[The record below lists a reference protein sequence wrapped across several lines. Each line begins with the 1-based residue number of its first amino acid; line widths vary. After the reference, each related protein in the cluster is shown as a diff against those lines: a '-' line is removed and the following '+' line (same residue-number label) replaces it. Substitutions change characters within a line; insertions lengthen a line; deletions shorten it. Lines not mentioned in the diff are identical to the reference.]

1 MNCLSVLGSENN
13 PQLIIRS
20 APDPRPG
27 PGEVL
32 IQVRAA
38 GLTPTE
44 LHWSPTWQQKSGE
57 ERKNAVPGHEFSG
70 IAAALG
76 EGVESFTPGDQV
88 FGMNDWFSDGAMAEF
103 CVAPTSALV
112 LKPTRLSDE
121 EAASVPIGALTA
133 WQALFDHAQLQSG
146 ELVLIHGGAGSV
158 GMFGVQLARN
168 RGARVVATASA
179 RNIDLVLSLG
189 AHQVIDYHADRF
201 EDSVKQ
207 AAVVFDC
214 VGGETLDRSWNALA
228 PGGRLVTIAADVEG
242 SNDPRVKKAFF
253 IVEPNQN
260 QLEQIAVLLE
270 KGTLRTFVDTVV
282 PLSRAAD
289 AYAGKVD
296 RQGRGKIVVAIT
308 PA

>member
-1 MNCLSVLGSENN
+1 MNCLSVTGSENN
-13 PQLIIRS
+13 LQLVVRS

-57 ERKNAVPGHEFSG
+57 ERKDAVPGHEFSG
-70 IAAALG
+70 TVVVTG
-76 EGVESFTPGDQV
+76 EGVESLGAGDQV
-88 FGMNDWFSDGAMAEF
+88 FGMNDWYSDGAMADF
-103 CVAPTSALV
+103 CVAPSAWLAS
-112 LKPTRLSDE
+112 KPPRLSHE

-146 ELVLIHGGAGSV
+146 ELILIHGAAGGV
-158 GMFGVQLARN
+158 GMFAVQLARN
-168 RGARVVATASA
+168 RGAQVVATASA
-179 RNIDLVLSLG
+179 RNIDFVSSLG
-189 AHQVIDYHADRF
+189 ADQVIDYHTARF

-207 AAVVFDC
+207 AAVVLDC
-214 VGGETLDRSWNALA
+214 VGGETLDRSWSVLA
-228 PGGRLVTIAADVEG
+228 PGGRLVTIAANVEG
-242 SNDPRVKKAFF
+242 STDPRLKKAFF
-253 IVEPNQN
+253 IVEPNQE
-260 QLEQIAVLLE
+260 QLGQIATLLQQ
-270 KGTLRTFVDTVV
+270 GTLRTLVDTVV

-289 AYAGKVD
+289 AYAGKVE

>member
-1 MNCLSVLGSENN
+1 MNCLSVTGSENN
-13 PQLIIRS
+13 PQLVTRS

-70 IAAALG
+70 IVAAVGGGIDSLKQ
-76 EGVESFTPGDQV
+76 GDQV
-88 FGMNDWFSDGAMAEF
+88 FGMNDWYSDGAMADF
-103 CVAPTSALV
+103 CVALPSALAF
-112 LKPTRLSDE
+112 KPTRLSHE

-133 WQALFDHAQLQSG
+133 WQALFDHANLQSG
-146 ELVLIHGGAGSV
+146 ELVLIQGGAGSV
-158 GMFGVQLARN
+158 GMFAVQFARQ

-179 RNIDLVLSLG
+179 RNIDFVSHLG
-189 AHQVIDYHADRF
+189 ADQVIDYHSSNF

-207 AAVVFDC
+207 ADVVFDC
-214 VGGETLDRSWNALA
+214 VGGETLNRSWNVLA
-228 PGGRLVTIAADVEG
+228 PGGRLVTVAGSVEG
-242 SNDPRVKKAFF
+242 STDPRVTKAFF
-253 IVEPNQN
+253 IVEPDQK
-260 QLEQIAVLLE
+260 QLEQIAALLE
-270 KGTLRTFVDTVV
+270 QGTLRTLVDAIV

-289 AYAGKVD
+289 AYGGKLE
-296 RQGRGKIVVAIT
+296 RQGRGKIVVAIA